1 MNDWLVNERN
11 KHQFKYVK
19 KDNIQDHHF
28 HTMDSI
34 NTDKSYLNVS
44 LPNSYSSQIS
54 DKTMKKDKKLLYCLI
69 LEEQQKI
76 NLENM
81 DRIETV
87 SPTVLRKNEESHRT
101 STLRTDSEFK
111 TNREE
116 VIFNDTKVKDKK
128 AIKLA
133 KKRF

>member
-1 MNDWLVNERN
+1 
-11 KHQFKYVK
+11 
-19 KDNIQDHHF
+19 
-28 HTMDSI
+28 
-34 NTDKSYLNVS
+34 
-44 LPNSYSSQIS
+44 
-54 DKTMKKDKKLLYCLI
+54 
-69 LEEQQKI
+69 
-76 NLENM
+76 M
-81 DRIETV
+81 DRIETA